1 MNSPS
6 VRDEFVKKLDSLTDE
21 QVAALLHMV
30 EAFESPNAPDN
41 GETGDPAIGFVTGPT
56 DFGRRAEEIL
66 YKDIQPKSGLTQKDK
81 E

>member
-30 EAFESPNAPDN
+30 EAFEAPIAAGN

-66 YKDIQPKSGLTQKDK
+66 YG
-81 E
+81 EA

>member
-1 MNSPS
+1 
-6 VRDEFVKKLDSLTDE
+6 LDTLTDE
-21 QVAALLHMV
+21 QVAALLQMV
-30 EAFESPNAPDN
+30 EAFEPSRAEEN

-66 YKDIQPKSGLTQKDK
+66 YEDIQSKSGLTQKGK